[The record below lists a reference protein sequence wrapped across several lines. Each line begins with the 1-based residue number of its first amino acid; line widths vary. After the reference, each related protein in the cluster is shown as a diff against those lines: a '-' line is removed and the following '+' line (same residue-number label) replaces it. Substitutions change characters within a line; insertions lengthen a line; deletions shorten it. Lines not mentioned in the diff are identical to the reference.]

1 MLTIQLV
8 IDSDDL
14 NHLFLLKP
22 VQLVKLDAYRFTCD
36 DANDPIVLKTDQAT
50 WFDDDRFIHG

>member
-8 IDSDDL
+8 IVSDDL
-14 NHLFLLKP
+14 NHVFLLKP

-36 DANDPIVLKTDQAT
+36 DANDPIVLKADQAT

>member
-8 IDSDDL
+8 IVSDDL
-14 NHLFLLKP
+14 NHVFLLKP
-22 VQLVKLDAYRFTCD
+22 VQLVKLDANRFTCD
-36 DANDPIVLKTDQAT
+36 DANDPIVLKADRPT

>member
-8 IDSDDL
+8 VDYDDL

-22 VQLVKLDAYRFTCD
+22 VQLEKLDACRFTCD
-36 DANDPIVLKTDQAT
+36 GANNPIVLKADQAT
-50 WFDDDRFIHG
+50 WFDDDRFING

>member
-8 IDSDDL
+8 IVSDDL
-14 NHLFLLKP
+14 NHVFLLKP

-36 DANDPIVLKTDQAT
+36 DANDPIVLKADQVT

>member
-8 IDSDDL
+8 IVSDDL
-14 NHLFLLKP
+14 NHVFLLKP

-36 DANDPIVLKTDQAT
+36 DAYDPIVLKADQAIL
-50 WFDDDRFIHG
+50 FDDDRFIHG